1 MAGRATLRHGFNLLP
16 AVVMIDGDQFIGRL
30 AEGFE
35 PFVLNGQRIFK
46 VFVSFLQGFHV
57 V

>member
-1 MAGRATLRHGFNLLP
+1 MAERATLRHGFNLLP